1 MISGL
6 AGCEFLVNN
15 FLGRRLF
22 EAHRLHTYKGM
33 RNHSFDAPETRDEI
47 EITLDGLPVGLP
59 SGRRSLNAIRC
70 RLETL
75 ALERQRI
82 LCFLN
87 VDGQPVNLALPLLD
101 QRTGRRVEAGTVAL
115 EETALLLL
123 KKAHQQTDHARECVE
138 TALTLVLINDG
149 QVAREIWWNLASA
162 LKEPVLTLSLL
173 PENICQPT
181 DCRASLAQLRK
192 WQLEQIA
199 AIIRD
204 VDQAC
209 HSEDTI
215 PLSNALENRV
225 LPWLQN
231 LGELISLWHETFLAG
246 AQFGISPAVS

>member
-1 MISGL
+1 
-6 AGCEFLVNN
+6 
-15 FLGRRLF
+15 
-22 EAHRLHTYKGM
+22 M
-33 RNHSFDAPETRDEI
+33 RNHSFDARETRDEV

-59 SGRRSLNAIRC
+59 SGCRSLNAIRC

-82 LCFLN
+82 LCSLN
-87 VDGQPVNLALPLLD
+87 VDGQPVNLDLPLLD
-101 QRTGRRVEAGTVAL
+101 QSVFCRVEAATVAL

-123 KKAHQQTDHARECVE
+123 KKAYQQTDFARECVE

-149 QVAREIWWNLASA
+149 QVAREVWWNLASA

-173 PENICQPT
+173 PETICQPSDSRT
-181 DCRASLAQLRK
+181 SLARLRK

-204 VDQAC
+204 VDEAC
-209 HSEDTI
+209 HAEDTI

-225 LPWLQN
+225 LPWLQS
-231 LGELISLWHETFLAG
+231 LSELICLWHETVLAG
-246 AQFGISPAVS
+246 SRLGISHAVA

>member
-1 MISGL
+1 
-6 AGCEFLVNN
+6 
-15 FLGRRLF
+15 
-22 EAHRLHTYKGM
+22 M
-33 RNHSFDAPETRDEI
+33 RNHTFDAPETRDEL

-59 SGRRSLNAIRC
+59 SGCRSLNAIRC

-82 LCFLN
+82 LCSLT
-87 VDGQPVNLALPLLD
+87 VDGQSVNLALPMLD
-101 QRTGRRVEAGTVAL
+101 QRDFCRVQAGTVAL

-123 KKAHQQTDHARECVE
+123 KKAYQQTDYARECVE
-138 TALTLVLINDG
+138 TAFTLVLINDG
-149 QVAREIWWNLASA
+149 QVAREVWWNLASV

-173 PENICQPT
+173 PENICQPSDNRT
-181 DCRASLAQLRK
+181 SLAKLRK

-204 VDQAC
+204 VDEAC

-225 LPWLQN
+225 LPWLQS
-231 LGELISLWHETFLAG
+231 LSELICLWHETVLAG
-246 AQFGISPAVS
+246 SQIGISHAVS

>member
-1 MISGL
+1 
-6 AGCEFLVNN
+6 
-15 FLGRRLF
+15 
-22 EAHRLHTYKGM
+22 M
-33 RNHSFDAPETRDEI
+33 RNHSFDAPEARDEV

-59 SGRRSLNAIRC
+59 SGCRSLNAIRC

-82 LCFLN
+82 LCSLN

-101 QRTGRRVEAGTVAL
+101 QRICCRVEAGTVAL
-115 EETALLLL
+115 EETPVLLLERAL
-123 KKAHQQTDHARECVE
+123 QQTDHARECVE

-149 QVAREIWWNLASA
+149 QVAREVWWNLASV
-162 LKEPVLTLSLL
+162 LKEPVITLSLL
-173 PENICQPT
+173 PENICQPFDNRT
-181 DCRASLAQLRK
+181 SLAQLRK

-199 AIIRD
+199 AVIRD
-204 VDQAC
+204 VDEAC

-231 LGELISLWHETFLAG
+231 LSELISLWHETVLAG
-246 AQFGISPAVS
+246 SRLGINSAVS

>member
-1 MISGL
+1 
-6 AGCEFLVNN
+6 
-15 FLGRRLF
+15 
-22 EAHRLHTYKGM
+22 M
-33 RNHSFDAPETRDEI
+33 RNHSFDASETGDEV

-59 SGRRSLNAIRC
+59 SGYRSLNAIRC

-75 ALERQRI
+75 ALEKQRI

-87 VDGQPVNLALPLLD
+87 VDGQPVNLDLPLLD
-101 QRTGRRVEAGTVAL
+101 QRVFSRVEAGTVAL
-115 EETALLLL
+115 EETPVLLL
-123 KKAHQQTDHARECVE
+123 KKALQETAHARACVE

-149 QVAREIWWNLASA
+149 QVAREVWWNLASA

-173 PENICQPT
+173 PENICRPSDHRT
-181 DCRASLAQLRK
+181 SLAQLRK

-204 VDQAC
+204 VDEAC
-209 HSEDTI
+209 HFEDTI

-231 LGELISLWHETFLAG
+231 LGELISLWHETVLAG
-246 AQFGISPAVS
+246 SRLGISSAVS